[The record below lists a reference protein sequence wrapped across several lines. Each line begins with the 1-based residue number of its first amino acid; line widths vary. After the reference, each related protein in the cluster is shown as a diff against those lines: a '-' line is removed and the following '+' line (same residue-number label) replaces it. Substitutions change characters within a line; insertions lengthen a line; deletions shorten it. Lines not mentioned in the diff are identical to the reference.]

1 MSATIEYRRQTS
13 IIKDSTSPVDITT
26 NLLAYWSLEE
36 SSGTIYDQL
45 NGVNMTPY
53 NSPLYHQTGKIN
65 YGIDF
70 GYSLNTG
77 CVNTSNDE
85 ATNPNGDKYTIQAW
99 VYLNTLPSVT
109 GHKYTITRGSL
120 SSTPWENITTK
131 IDTTDNKPLMRFTGP
146 SGDNNYAFHSTS
158 LTINTWYHLVFIIR
172 GIGTKPIIYVNTIS
186 TEGYTTQ
193 IGNIYDVSG
202 TNAGFNIGNSYNGGN
217 VNFDGILDEIV
228 VWNRALTS
236 DEVTW
241 LYNSGNGR
249 SYSEF

>member
-1 MSATIEYRRQTS
+1 MSAIIEYRRQTT
-13 IIKDSTSPVDITT
+13 IIKDSTSPIDITT

-99 VYLNTLPSVT
+99 VYLNTLPSIT
-109 GHKYTITRGSL
+109 GHQYAITRGAL
-120 SSTPWENITTK
+120 PSTPWENITTR
-131 IDTTDNKPLMRFTGP
+131 INASDKPMMRFTGP
-146 SGDNNYAFHSTS
+146 SGDDNYSYHVDA
-158 LTINTWYHLVFIIR
+158 LTINTWYHLVFVIK
-172 GIGTKPIIYVNTIS
+172 GIGTKPLIYINTIPS
-186 TEGYTTQ
+186 EGTTTQ

-202 TNAGFNIGNSYNGGN
+202 TNAGFNIGNAYHGGN
-217 VNFDGILDEIV
+217 MNFDGILDEIA
-228 VWNRALTS
+228 VWNRALNIN
-236 DEVTW
+236 EIIW

-249 SYSEF
+249 SFSEF

>member
-1 MSATIEYRRQTS
+1 MSAIIEYRRQTT
-13 IIKDSTSPVDITT
+13 IIKDSTSPIDITT

-53 NSPLYHQTGKIN
+53 NSPLYQQTGKIN

-77 CVNTSNDE
+77 CSNTSNDE
-85 ATNPNGDKYTIQAW
+85 AVNPSGDKYTVQAW
-99 VYLNTLPSVT
+99 VYLNTLPSSA
-109 GHKYTITRGSL
+109 GHQYTITRGSL
-120 SSTPWENITTK
+120 PSTPWENITTK

-249 SYSEF
+249 SYFEF

>member
-99 VYLNTLPSVT
+99 VYLNTLPTST
-109 GHKYTITRGSL
+109 GHHYTITRGAL
-120 SSTPWENITTK
+120 SATPWENITTR
-131 IDTTDNKPLMRFTGP
+131 INASDNKPMMRFTGP
-146 SGDNNYAFHSTS
+146 SGDNNYSYHVDA
-158 LTINTWYHLVFIIR
+158 LTINTWYHLVFVIK
-172 GIGTKPIIYVNTIS
+172 GIGTKPLIYINTIPS
-186 TEGYTTQ
+186 EGTTTQ

-217 VNFDGILDEIV
+217 INFDGRLDEIV
-228 VWNRALTS
+228 IWNRALTS